1 MIAELA
7 DVRTIA
13 ILRSRSPAEHTL
25 RASRAI
31 ARAGVRHI
39 EITLTSPGA
48 LEVIA
53 ALARDTQAII
63 GAGTVTTPELLDSVV
78 DAGARFIVTPVVTL
92 PVVARARARNIP
104 VICGCSTPT
113 ELWTAHQAGA
123 DLLKVYPAQHLGG
136 PEYIRTILQPLEG
149 LKLVPTGGVQV
160 EDVAAYLR
168 AGAFAVGV
176 GDTAFDVTLPDD
188 ELAHRARAIALM
200 AASAGR
206 P

>member
-1 MIAELA
+1 MSAELA

-48 LEVIA
+48 LDVIA

-78 DAGARFIVTPVVTL
+78 DAGARFIVTPVVAL
-92 PVVARARARNIP
+92 PVVARARARNVP

-200 AASAGR
+200 AASATR
-206 P
+206 A

>member
-1 MIAELA
+1 MIHELA

-25 RASRAI
+25 RAARAI
-31 ARAGVRHI
+31 ARAGVRHV

-48 LEVIA
+48 VEVIA
-53 ALARDTQAII
+53 ALARDTQAFI
-63 GAGTVTTPELLDSVV
+63 GAGTVTTPEMLDTVV

-92 PVVARARARNIP
+92 PVVARARARGVPI
-104 VICGCSTPT
+104 ICGGSTPT
-113 ELWTAHQAGA
+113 ELWTAQQAGA
-123 DLLKVYPAQHLGG
+123 DLCKVYPARNLGG
-136 PEYIRTILQPLEG
+136 PDYIRTILGPLDG
-149 LKLVPTGGVQV
+149 MKLVPTGGVQV
-160 EDVAAYLR
+160 EDVADYLR

-188 ELAHRARAIALM
+188 ELARRARAITLL
-200 AASAGR
+200 AATATR

>member
-48 LEVIA
+48 LDVIA

-78 DAGARFIVTPVVTL
+78 DAGARFIVTPVVAL
-92 PVVARARARNIP
+92 PVVARARARNVP

-176 GDTAFDVTLPDD
+176 GDTAFDVSLPDD

-200 AASAGR
+200 AASASR